1 MRRIP
6 RVIALSVALV
16 AITPALATVTG
27 AVETAAAETE
37 AVDATVTTTL
47 HPGWNMVGW
56 LGPDAPV
63 DVLYEAIPS
72 LRQVSAWDAAEQRYA
87 GSSRAS
93 ARSSGLVQISTGMGL
108 WLKLSGEE
116 SFAWTRPALTRSV
129 LLSLHAGRNLVG
141 WAGRDQTGIGAALA
155 RFDGSLVRAS
165 RWSGEEQSWER
176 YRPGAPAAAN
186 MLAELNH
193 GDALWVDLSS
203 DARWWQSGRIP
214 EPVVFLG
221 EVSEDLQ
228 HTIRGWAEGAIAFY
242 AERWGVEAAFSSF
255 VGDIDSLTP
264 VYTEVRGERPGD
276 LCGDYGGG
284 VMLAVVDCVGP
295 VTYPHE
301 YFHALQSA
309 LREYRKVSIPQ
320 WLIEGTAVWA
330 AALQVGLTSS
340 DRSLA
345 EVLEQERADAIEAM
359 ARGNAALADIATY
372 SEFDA
377 SGHYGYLKGFFA
389 TDWLVERSTEEAV
402 VDFFRL
408 LAGERSW
415 QESFES
421 AFGMSAPDFHEAFE
435 RDVALVTSPYS
446 RIRGHILDPD
456 GNPAVNAWVLA
467 DGGGD
472 GWEDAVT
479 TTSEGAFTLAVRD
492 GRYQMSVIISETGC
506 LTPADE
512 WLTIGAIEVRGA
524 DTGIDFTL
532 PAGSSCPA
540 PPGGTEGAG
549 DSS

>member
-16 AITPALATVTG
+16 AITPTLATVTD
-27 AVETAAAETE
+27 AVETASAETE

-56 LGPDAPV
+56 LGPDEPV
-63 DVLYEAIPS
+63 DVLYEAIPA

-87 GSSRAS
+87 SSSRTS
-93 ARSSGLVQISTGMGL
+93 ARTSGLVQISTGHGL

-116 SFAWTRPALTRSV
+116 SFEWIRPALTRSV

-141 WAGRDQTGIGAALA
+141 WAGRDQTGVGAALA
-155 RFDGSLVRAS
+155 RFDGSLLLAS
-165 RWSGEEQSWER
+165 RWSGAEQSWEH

-186 MLAELNH
+186 VLAELHH

-221 EVSEDLQ
+221 EVGEDLQ

-242 AERWGVEAAFSSF
+242 AERWGAEAPFSSF
-255 VGDIDSLTP
+255 VGDIDSLRP
-264 VYTEVRGERPGD
+264 VYTEARGAPPRD
-276 LCGDYGGG
+276 LCGDEGGG

-295 VTYPHE
+295 ATYPHE

-309 LREYRKVSIPQ
+309 LREYREVFIPQ

-330 AALQVGLTSS
+330 ATLQVGLTSS

-345 EVLEQERADAIEAM
+345 EHLEQQRADAISAIV
-359 ARGNAALADIATY
+359 RGNAPLADLATY
-372 SEFDA
+372 SDFYA
-377 SGHYGYLKGFFA
+377 SGRYGYLKGFFA
-389 TDWLVERSTEEAV
+389 TDWLVERSAEEAV

-421 AFGMSAPDFHEAFE
+421 AFGMPAPDFHEAFE

-456 GNPAVNAWVLA
+456 GNPAENAWVLA

-524 DTGIDFTL
+524 DAGIDFTL

-540 PPGGTEGAG
+540 PPAGTEGAD